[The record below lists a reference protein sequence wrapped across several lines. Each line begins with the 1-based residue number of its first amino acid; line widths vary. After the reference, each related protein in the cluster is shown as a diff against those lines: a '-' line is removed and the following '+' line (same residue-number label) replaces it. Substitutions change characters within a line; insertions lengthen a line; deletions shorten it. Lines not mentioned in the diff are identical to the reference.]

1 MFRLAD
7 IEENT
12 PLFNYISSIAS
23 KTIYNAL
30 DDLFGDTLF
39 PVEDFYYNTFSGD
52 VLENDFFEGLS
63 QYIKERADVT
73 ADEFGTPYSPDTRA
87 GIELIF
93 RKVRR
98 MKEKMLDPEKN
109 YTFDLLEEFLF
120 NSVIEFFYMINVESD
135 GRDPEEERKLEKS
148 INETIDTLINT
159 YEFDEDE
166 AEEMAEAAWKIEK
179 MGIDSSDAYF
189 WDDDYAIVFA
199 DGFVK
204 GIRNLVGGYSAM
216 LGYGYEDI
224 CSIFTDCG
232 IKAPLRLVGTKAAF
246 DTVGEVTQQR
256 MAEAMR
262 SIPMPESLK
271 NWPEEGEDW
280 PFN

>member
-39 PVEDFYYNTFSGD
+39 PVEDFYYNTFSAD

-73 ADEFGTPYSPDTRA
+73 ADEFGTPYSDDTRA

-148 INETIDTLINT
+148 IKETIDTLINT

-166 AEEMAEAAWKIEK
+166 AI
-179 MGIDSSDAYF
+179 
-189 WDDDYAIVFA
+189 
-199 DGFVK
+199 
-204 GIRNLVGGYSAM
+204 
-216 LGYGYEDI
+216 
-224 CSIFTDCG
+224 
-232 IKAPLRLVGTKAAF
+232 
-246 DTVGEVTQQR
+246 
-256 MAEAMR
+256 
-262 SIPMPESLK
+262 LK
-271 NWPEEGEDW
+271 LEL
-280 PFN
+280 